1 MPENAPTADVP
12 AAETVRPDHAS
23 SGRLGT
29 ADIVV
34 TRHCERRQSVGAK
47 PVALLYGNSTK
58 LISWAFYL
66 VSPRLRISIPHTSGP
81 LWARPHK
88 HKIPKTIWQTNYTD
102 RVTIA
107 VYFNYLCNRWLSPT
121 YSYRFMDTAE
131 RAQFISEH
139 FPRHVAEA
147 YAKLQIGAA
156 QADLWRLLVL
166 YRFGGVYLDIDA
178 HVAWPL
184 GLAIDP
190 DLDELYILHRGGKL
204 SNYFMASVQENPNL
218 ALAID
223 AVLKNIEHPTTNNI
237 FELTGPAVLHDV
249 LGNLSVPTVPYEITC
264 YQGSFTNEFFQYV
277 DHPQGKWV
285 RVQDEVRAIKC

>member
-1 MPENAPTADVP
+1 MGRSAVTVLRWLFARGTKIFGNA
-12 AAETVRPDHAS
+12 
-23 SGRLGT
+23 
-29 ADIVV
+29 
-34 TRHCERRQSVGAK
+34 
-47 PVALLYGNSTK
+47 TK
-58 LISWAFYL
+58 LISWTL
-66 VSPRLRISIPHTSGP
+66 HLLNPHLRFSIPHVSGP
-81 LWARPHK
+81 LLGRPPK
-88 HKIPKTIWQTNYTD
+88 HKIPKVIWQTNYTD

-121 YSYRFMDTAE
+121 YSYRFMGTAE
-131 RAQFISEH
+131 RARFINEQFPGRI
-139 FPRHVAEA
+139 AEA

-166 YRFGGVYLDIDA
+166 YRSGGVYLDIDA

-190 DLDELYILHRGGKL
+190 GLDELYILHRGGTL
-204 SNYFMASVQENPNL
+204 SNYFIASVPDNPNL

-223 AVLKNIEHPTTNNI
+223 AVLKNIDNPTTNNI
-237 FELTGPAVLHDV
+237 FELTGPAVLQEA
-249 LGNLSVPTVPYEITC
+249 LGSASVPTAPYQATC

-285 RVQDEVRAIKC
+285 RIQSDVSAIKS